1 MDVSGH
7 GPGAA
12 VEVAMVDAILRTYHY
27 KAGSGPG
34 DLLTYLNRY
43 YFTREYRGGFSTGIL
58 CNYDA
63 STDIFT
69 YASAGHLP
77 ILIKH
82 HEGHVSVLKSTTGI
96 PIGVERDY
104 SWIAETTQLE
114 QGDTIVLYTDGIT
127 EAESISG
134 EQFGLDRLQSVLE
147 QSPAGSAELLMSN
160 FMDTYHQH
168 ISNANEQDD
177 QTLIMV
183 TISS

>member
-1 MDVSGH
+1 
-7 GPGAA
+7 
-12 VEVAMVDAILRTYHY
+12 
-27 KAGSGPG
+27 
-34 DLLTYLNRY
+34 
-43 YFTREYRGGFSTGIL
+43 
-58 CNYDA
+58 A
-63 STDIFT
+63 STDIFS

-82 HEGHVSVLKSTTGI
+82 HEGHVSVLQSKTGI
-96 PIGVERDY
+96 PIGIERDY
-104 SWIAETTQLE
+104 SWTTETTQLE

-134 EQFGLDRLQSVLE
+134 EQFGFDRLKSVLE

-168 ISNANEQDD
+168 VSNSNEQDD
-177 QTLIMV
+177 QTLVMV